1 MKEKKELRDD
11 IQDQVVKLK
20 ILLYNYKDILQKEQG
35 TAWDKDSNQLY
46 ISTKHETQADGW
58 LKLLDMMG
66 SDLNTLVLQS
76 QWKEKNDTN

>member
-35 TAWDKDSNQLY
+35 TAWDKDSN
-46 ISTKHETQADGW
+46 
-58 LKLLDMMG
+58 
-66 SDLNTLVLQS
+66 
-76 QWKEKNDTN
+76 